1 MPLPLIAALIG
12 AALKGAAE
20 EKGEQA
26 VTMSKKKKSM
36 KAKRPKAK
44 SATAGGK

>member
-20 EKGEQA
+20 EKGKQA
-26 VTMSKKKKSM
+26 VTPKKKSTRS
-36 KAKRPKAK
+36 KAKAAKA
-44 SATAGGK
+44 GK

>member
-20 EKGEQA
+20 ETGKQA
-26 VTMSKKKKSM
+26 VAPKKKRASKRA
-36 KAKRPKAK
+36 KAAKA
-44 SATAGGK
+44 GK